1 MATGSVAAIALERE
15 EGAEHQKRDGR
26 RDDQARALTKPGRER
41 GEPGWEKDSYK
52 TTEDGEPARSV
63 TSTAA
68 AAPEIVSA
76 HNGKPGDE

>member
-1 MATGSVAAIALERE
+1 MTIKPV
-15 EGAEHQKRDGR
+15 
-26 RDDQARALTKPGRER
+26 PGRER

>member
-1 MATGSVAAIALERE
+1 MPLNERKAPSTRSETAAVTI
-15 EGAEHQKRDGR
+15 KPV
-26 RDDQARALTKPGRER
+26 PGRER

-68 AAPEIVSA
+68 APEIVSA